1 MDTTK
6 VSGSIKDHRVFLY
19 TLSTCGW
26 CKKLKQFLVEN
37 DVEYEYFD
45 VNTAGKDDKRQA
57 IEDLRKRNLR
67 IAFPVTII
75 DDDIIIIGY
84 RPEALSEALGL

>member
-1 MDTTK
+1 MNTTK
-6 VSGSIKDHRVFLY
+6 VSGSTKDHKVFLY

-67 IAFPVTII
+67 ISFPVTII
-75 DDDIIIIGY
+75 DDDIVIIGY